1 MSPHVIG
8 PIVLTALLVAAPIG
22 AQEISPA
29 ASSASFPDDGR
40 ILGIVVDDDNKPV
53 AGALVFLSDG
63 RSTETAPDGR
73 FSFLRVRPGSH
84 EIAAVTKNCAVAAGD
99 FDVHSGKD
107 SMLQLI
113 VVAPAAE
120 NKDLGRGTAVRRMTG
135 EALLALGNRSAL
147 EAVEELA
154 PNVFEVSGN
163 HLVLRTR
170 TLSAPGRDVEPLL
183 ILDGVRMHGMVAEAL
198 RGMRASDLLSLE
210 LHLGNAAGWEF
221 QNNGAEAVI
230 EVKMRTRPIE
240 NPLQNPQMCF
250 GRKG

>member
-8 PIVLTALLVAAPIG
+8 RIALTALLVAAPLG
-22 AQEISPA
+22 SQEVSP
-29 ASSASFPDDGR
+29 ASFPADGR

-53 AGALVFLSDG
+53 SGALVFLSDG
-63 RSTETAPDGR
+63 RSTETGSDGR
-73 FSFLRVRPGSH
+73 FSFVRVRPGTH
-84 EIAAVTKNCAVAAGD
+84 EIAAVAKDCAVAAGD

-113 VVAPAAE
+113 LVAPAASE
-120 NKDLGRGTAVRRMTG
+120 KKSDISRGTAVRRMN
-135 EALLALGNRSAL
+135 AAKLLALGSRSAL

-154 PNVFEVSGN
+154 PHVFEVSGN
-163 HLVLRTR
+163 YLLLRSR

-183 ILDGVRMHGMVAEAL
+183 LIDGMRMSGLIAEAL
-198 RGMRASDLLSLE
+198 RGIRASDLSSLE
-210 LHLGNAAGWEF
+210 LHLGSAAGWEF

-230 EVKMRTRPIE
+230 DLKMRTGPVE
-240 NPLQNPQMCF
+240 NPLQNPQICF